1 MRKDFLTTVEISRAA
16 LTSNLFQF
24 RKQVGNRTKIMA
36 VVKSNAYGH
45 GIQEVSKIV
54 SQNGADWLGIN
65 SLEEGMNLREEKIK
79 LPILIMGY
87 IPLAKLGEAIKNNL
101 SFVVYNQE
109 TIKQAER
116 QASKLDKKAKVHLKV
131 ETGTNRQGIDL
142 KEVVPFA
149 KFCLTL
155 KNIFLEGIYTHY
167 ANIEDTL
174 NSDFAMEQ
182 LGKFQK
188 ALQIIKAA
196 GVKIPIRHTACT
208 AATILYN
215 QTFFDMVRVGIGLY
229 GLWPS
234 RETKVSAQERKI
246 EIKLRPVLSWK
257 TKVAQVKEVPK
268 GETIGYGRTFKTS
281 RKTKIAILP
290 VGYWDGYDRGLSN
303 SGRVLIRGR
312 FAPVVGR
319 VCMNMIVVDVTNI
332 PGVKTEDEVA
342 LIGKQGK
349 NEITAEEIAQ
359 KLGTINY
366 EVVTRINPLLP
377 REVV

>member
-36 VVKSNAYGH
+36 VIKSNAYGH

-65 SLEEGMNLREEKIK
+65 SLEEGMSLREEKIK

-101 SFVVYNQE
+101 SFVVYNRE

-116 QASKLDKKAKVHLKV
+116 QASKLGKKAKVHLKL
-131 ETGTNRQGIDL
+131 ETGTNRQGISI
-142 KEVVPFA
+142 KEIVPFT

-155 KNIFLEGIYTHY
+155 KNVFLEGIYTHY

-174 NSDFAMEQ
+174 DPGFAMEQ
-182 LGKFQK
+182 LRKFQK
-188 ALQIIKAA
+188 ALQIIKVA
-196 GVKIPIRHTACT
+196 GINIPIKHTACS
-208 AATILYN
+208 AATILFPE
-215 QTFFDMVRVGIGLY
+215 THFDLVRVGIGLY

-234 RETKVSAQERKI
+234 RETRLSAGNSL
-246 EIKLRPVLSWK
+246 KLKPVLSWK
-257 TKVAQVKEVPK
+257 TKIAQVKEVQK
-268 GETIGYGRTFKTS
+268 GETISYGRTFKTS

-303 SGRVLIRGR
+303 AGRVLLKGH
-312 FAPVVGR
+312 FAPIVGR
-319 VCMNMIVVDVTNI
+319 VCMNMIMVDVTDI
-332 PGVKTEDEVA
+332 SGVKVEDEVV

>member
-1 MRKDFLTTVEISRAA
+1 
-16 LTSNLFQF
+16 
-24 RKQVGNRTKIMA
+24 MA
-36 VVKSNAYGH
+36 VIKSNAYGH

-65 SLEEGMNLREEKIK
+65 SLEEGMSLREEKIK

-101 SFVVYNQE
+101 SFVVYNRE

-116 QASKLDKKAKVHLKV
+116 QASKLGKKAKVHLKL
-131 ETGTNRQGIDL
+131 ETGTNRQGISI
-142 KEVVPFA
+142 KEIVPFT

-155 KNIFLEGIYTHY
+155 KNVFLEGIYTHY

-174 NSDFAMEQ
+174 DPGFAMEQ
-182 LGKFQK
+182 LRKFQK
-188 ALQIIKAA
+188 ALQIIKVA
-196 GVKIPIRHTACT
+196 GINIPIKHTACS
-208 AATILYN
+208 AATILFPE
-215 QTFFDMVRVGIGLY
+215 THFDLVRVGIGLY

-234 RETKVSAQERKI
+234 RETRLSAGNSL
-246 EIKLRPVLSWK
+246 KLKPVLSWK
-257 TKVAQVKEVPK
+257 TKIAQVKEVQK
-268 GETIGYGRTFKTS
+268 GETISYGRTFKTS

-303 SGRVLIRGR
+303 AGRVLLKGH
-312 FAPVVGR
+312 FAPIVGR
-319 VCMNMIVVDVTNI
+319 VCMNMIMVDVTDI
-332 PGVKTEDEVA
+332 SGVKVEDEVV